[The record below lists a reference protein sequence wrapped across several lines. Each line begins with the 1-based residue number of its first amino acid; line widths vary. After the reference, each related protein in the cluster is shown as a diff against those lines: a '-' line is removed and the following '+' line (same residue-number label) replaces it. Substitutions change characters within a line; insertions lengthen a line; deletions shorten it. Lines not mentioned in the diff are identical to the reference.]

1 MNKRVKNLIY
11 IVATVV
17 SIALILLGLRAFDNK
32 AQPGVAVEDD
42 TLKYDGKSY
51 VLNRNVET
59 FLLIGVDDFA
69 KDVKYDSYVNTYQS
83 DFLLLLVFDVNKEE
97 VKGIQINRDSMTD
110 VTVLGIQGQRV
121 AKETMQIALAHT
133 YGTGQMDS
141 ATNTVEA
148 VEDLFGISIDH
159 YARVTMDAI
168 PVANDAIGGV
178 TLVPQVSIPES
189 GIKEGAQMTL
199 MGDASLAYV
208 RARMDV
214 ADGTNLSRIER
225 QRQYMD
231 AFVEQ
236 AKAQEEIDF
245 SSVLRKIKEYTVS
258 DCSIE
263 RLQSIYNQM
272 NTYKDLG
279 ISTLK
284 GEATTGAEGFVE
296 YYLDKDAL
304 QETIV
309 STFYKEKG

>member
-1 MNKRVKNLIY
+1 MNNRVKNFIY
-11 IVATVV
+11 IIVTII
-17 SIALILLGLRAFDNK
+17 SIVLVILGLRAFDNK
-32 AQPGVAVEDD
+32 AQPRVDVEDD
-42 TLKYDGKSY
+42 TLSYDGKSY
-51 VLNRNVET
+51 VINRNVET

-69 KDVKYDSYVNTYQS
+69 EDVKYDSYVNTYQS
-83 DFLLLLVFDVNKEE
+83 DFLLLLVFDAAKEE
-97 VKGIQINRDSMTD
+97 VKGIQINRDSITD
-110 VTVLGIQGQRV
+110 VTVLGIQGQRI
-121 AKETMQIALAHT
+121 AKEPMQIALAHT
-133 YGTGQMDS
+133 YGTGEMDS
-141 ATNTVEA
+141 AINTVKA
-148 VEDLFGISIDH
+148 VEDLFGISVDH

-168 PVANDAIGGV
+168 PVANDAVGGV
-178 TLVPQVSIPES
+178 TLVPQVSILDA
-189 GIKEGAQMTL
+189 GIEQDVQLTL
-199 MGDASLAYV
+199 HGDQALSYV

-236 AKAQEEIDF
+236 AKLQEEIDF
-245 SSVLRKIKEYTVS
+245 ASVLKKINGYMIS

-284 GEATTGAEGFVE
+284 GEATVGSEGFVE